1 MYPEPTGEVRMSLSL
16 RFAAGSHDGMIR
28 EHNEDSGYAGPRL
41 LAVADGMGG
50 QAAGEVA
57 SSEVISTMVQ
67 LDEDIPGS
75 DILTSLGS
83 AVQRANDQLR
93 VMVEEDPQLEG
104 MGTTLTALL
113 WTGQRL
119 GLVHVGDSR
128 AYLLRDGQL
137 TQITQDHT
145 WVQRLVDEGR
155 ITEEEATTHPQRSL
169 LMRALGSGDHVEPDL
184 SIREVR
190 AGDRYLLCSDGLSGV
205 VSQQTLEETLASY
218 QGPQETVQELIQL
231 ALRGGGPDNITCIVA
246 DVLDVGSVSTE
257 DTLAGQLNDTPVI
270 VGAVAETQQPLG
282 GDPGALRT
290 PAARAAELGRGGQS
304 VPQQPA
310 PGGTPEGGFGPPG
323 SSDPSFAAS
332 PAGAFGPYA
341 DEEFTKGGGKRRW
354 VKRSLWI
361 AVALAVVGGGLYG
374 GYRWTQTQYYV
385 GAKEQ
390 HVALYRGIDQEL
402 AGVKLNDV
410 YQDRPEIELKYLPL
424 FQRKQ
429 VKETI
434 ALNSKKEAQE
444 KVRELGAQAEV
455 CKIVAEQK
463 AQPKKSGKSGG
474 DSEKKR
480 KDEQNEPGDAG
491 RRDSRGSQNGSTA
504 GTGDGTGTGTGAGTG
519 TGDGATGTTG
529 NTGTTG
535 ATGTNAALR
544 TAPGSQHDSTRV
556 SDSSPSPG
564 PKLTEKQRELAKQC
578 TAP

>member
-1 MYPEPTGEVRMSLSL
+1 MRMYPEPTGEVRMSLSL

-75 DILTSLGS
+75 DILTSLGTTV
-83 AVQRANDQLR
+83 ARANDQLR

-190 AGDRYLLCSDGLSGV
+190 AGDRYLLCSDGLSSV
-205 VSQQTLEETLASY
+205 VSHQTLEEALGSY
-218 QGPQETVQELIQL
+218 HGPQETVQELIQL
-231 ALRGGGPDNITCIVA
+231 ALRGGGPDNITCIIA
-246 DVLDVGSVSTE
+246 DVFDVGAAGGE
-257 DTLAGQLNDTPVI
+257 DTLAGQLNDTPII
-270 VGAVAETQQPLG
+270 VGAVAENQQPLG
-282 GDPGALRT
+282 GDPGTLHT
-290 PAARAAELGRGGQS
+290 PAARAAELGRG
-304 VPQQPA
+304 VPPQQGPD
-310 PGGTPEGGFGPPG
+310 GVPEGFGPPG
-323 SSDPSFAAS
+323 DPAMAS
-332 PAGAFGPYA
+332 PAGAFGPYT
-341 DEEFTKGGGKRRW
+341 DEDFSKPRGKRKW
-354 VKRSLWI
+354 VKRSLI
-361 AVALAVVGGGLYG
+361 TVLALAVVGGGLYG
-374 GYRWTQTQYYV
+374 GYRWTQNQYYV
-385 GAKEQ
+385 GANDE
-390 HVALYRGIDQEL
+390 HVALYRGISQEL
-402 AGVKLNDV
+402 AGIKLNKV
-410 YQDRPEIELKYLPL
+410 ERDRPEIELKYLPL
-424 FQRKQ
+424 FQRNE

-434 ALNSKKEAQE
+434 ALNSKREAEE
-444 KVRELGAQAEV
+444 KITKLGKQAAICKVVAQ
-455 CKIVAEQK
+455 QK
-463 AQPKKSGKSGG
+463 QQPKQPG
-474 DSEKKR
+474 DKKQ
-480 KDEQNEPGDAG
+480 KDEQNKPGDAG
-491 RRDSRGSQNGSTA
+491 KKGTGSDTGNGTDNGS
-504 GTGDGTGTGTGAGTG
+504 GTSAGTG
-519 TGDGATGTTG
+519 TAAGTANGAA
-529 NTGTTG
+529 N
-535 ATGTNAALR
+535 ATR
-544 TAPGSQHDSTRV
+544 TALTSDRSDHDSTRA
-556 SDSSPSPG
+556 SNSTRSPSPTPG
-564 PKLTEKQRELAKQC
+564 LSEKQQKLAEQC